1 MKRTFNTTQNTN
13 MANSKPDAML
23 EGVIVTVSEISD
35 NQNEKKGKYW
45 TALLCDSNQNINRI
59 TKYLSS
65 RAMCT
70 RHRKMMEYLNNES
83 SIRLNKLKCSGE
95 KTYTATAET
104 IGTPIDLSLTPLC
117 TQITTIK
124 NIQSMSDEE
133 YISFNCK
140 ILDIGSDEVVVFN
153 NAQKRVQKLKRS
165 TVVADKTD
173 FINMNIWENNFDSI
187 KKDQC
192 YLIKLAKV
200 KIFNDELSIT
210 TTTHTKF
217 EPIEDITDVM
227 AYDSIQILQES
238 AIAGVITSIGLIEHR
253 SICPKCYSTDIECND
268 KTIKCIACKSR
279 SLYVKQSV
287 EQKEMK
293 LNVIDANQK
302 RFEFIVKTS
311 QIQALLEESNH
322 QELCH
327 NDLVENEDV
336 LLALS
341 SINVFVNFN
350 PKTMHINTIVLNNID
365 NK

>member
-13 MANSKPDAML
+13 MANSKLDAML
-23 EGVIVTVSEISD
+23 EGVIVTVPEISD

-70 RHRKMMEYLNNES
+70 LHRKMIEYLNNES

-153 NAQKRVQKLKRS
+153 NAQKRVQKLKR
-165 TVVADKTD
+165 T
-173 FINMNIWENNFDSI
+173 
-187 KKDQC
+187 
-192 YLIKLAKV
+192 KV